1 MNENYRN
8 CFTLLVSFIQNNHT
22 RATDSGSKA
31 AGYCL
36 GLVRLRL
43 NRWPDLA
50 GAQEITW
57 LGIKSEMVRGWT
69 HVSHVVSHIF
79 FFFFCICMCENR
91 GGFQWEMNISVRM
104 ENNVLK
110 LNSSCNYYEA
120 IIKEYILELR
130 SILYIINKAYL
141 NSKFCVNR

>member
-22 RATDSGSKA
+22 RARDSGSKA

-36 GLVRLRL
+36 ELVRLRL

-69 HVSHVVSHIF
+69 HVSHVVSHKIF
-79 FFFFCICMCENR
+79 FFFFCICMCEKR

-104 ENNVLK
+104 ENNELK
-110 LNSSCNYYEA
+110 LNSSWNYYET
-120 IIKEYILELR
+120 IIKECLLELR
-130 SILYIINKAYL
+130 QPLIHYKASL
-141 NSKFCVNR
+141 NSIFYIVR